1 MTKFI
6 NANPASRSRWP
17 TPSCRSP
24 TTSAM
29 GKIIWMLGFSSR
41 ANWRNCCTARCW
53 SIWYRLLIA
62 TLSFFL
68 AEKLPS
74 VIMTGVESRYFLRTI
89 GDPQMDSEQSQSEMP
104 SRCLQPRHERFLRS
118 HNAADRRAAFVLAV
132 ALLFYSAP
140 AMHAQCALARITSGP
155 KVCGATSASEKKVL
169 PEDGYLSTDSYT
181 SKFFGFTLDLPI
193 TTDGHRI

>member
-17 TPSCRSP
+17 PPSCRSP

-41 ANWRNCCTARCW
+41 ANRRNSCTARCW
-53 SIWYRLLIA
+53 SIWYRLFIA

-74 VIMTGVESRYFLRTI
+74 VIMTGVESRYFLRTNGHPLI
-89 GDPQMDSEQSQSEMP
+89 GVASYGSVKESAISGPGKRV
-104 SRCLQPRHERFLRS
+104 RCRGFLKYLVGLGQFHPHPMQLGKHEKGHYQ
-118 HNAADRRAAFVLAV
+118 HNASRNQFSELGNRRRRI
-132 ALLFYSAP
+132 P
-140 AMHAQCALARITSGP
+140 IEDCPCAH
-155 KVCGATSASEKKVL
+155 
-169 PEDGYLSTDSYT
+169 D
-181 SKFFGFTLDLPI
+181 
-193 TTDGHRI
+193 